1 MQLNLTTDYAIRFL
15 LCLGD
20 TKGIMTGSLIADQM
34 KIPPKYLLKIARKLR
49 GAGMLGTVTG
59 AKGGYY
65 LLRSLEEITLLDVLN
80 VMESSVK
87 VNRCLEDDGYCN
99 RGAVSTCQIRKYYQ
113 YIQKEMEN
121 KWFSKSLGEIIKM
134 MDAETCAADDMQKE
148 LTEIK
153 CSHGLREQRLAR
165 RRELQANIIESIPVA
180 QCVSEEN
187 GKGYHEKIV

>member
-1 MQLNLTTDYAIRFL
+1 
-15 LCLGD
+15 
-20 TKGIMTGSLIADQM
+20 
-34 KIPPKYLLKIARKLR
+34 
-49 GAGMLGTVTG
+49 MLGTVTG

-121 KWFSKSLGEIIKM
+121 KWLSRSLGEIVKM